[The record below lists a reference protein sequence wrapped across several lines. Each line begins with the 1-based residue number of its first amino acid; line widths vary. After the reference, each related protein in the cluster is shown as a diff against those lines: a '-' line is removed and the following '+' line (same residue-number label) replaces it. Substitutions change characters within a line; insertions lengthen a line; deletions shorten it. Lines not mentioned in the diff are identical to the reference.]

1 MLVAESDLSRDVEVL
16 QRMVLDRNRAIEAH
30 EQKHEEHERR
40 HHEHE
45 RHIEILEEFIRLQKQ
60 KQFGTRS
67 ERGATGQLGLFNEA
81 EADHFEA
88 ESAEEEEQAV
98 SDSDVAVEGRRKPGR
113 KPLPSYL
120 PRREIVHD
128 LADEERVCPHDGTPL
143 VRIGEEVS
151 EQLEIIPV
159 KIEVLRQIRPKYACP
174 KCKRGVTTTPLPP
187 QPIPKSMASPG
198 LLAYVAGSKYLD
210 GLPLYRVERVLQ
222 RSDVDIPRATL
233 ASWMIRC
240 GQLVQP
246 LINLLRDEL
255 LAGDIVLCDETRVQ
269 VLDEPGKSAT
279 SQSYVWVQQSGEGSP
294 AVTLFDYDPSRS
306 AEVPKRLL
314 EDFEGYLHTDG
325 YAGYDGVVAENE
337 IIHVGCWAHTRRKFD
352 EALKAQKRSSR
363 KKRSARE
370 STATQALTFIRKLYA
385 IEKQIANKPPD
396 ERRRIR
402 QEQSKPIID
411 KMREWLDGVA
421 GTVPP
426 KSLIGKALGYLET
439 QWPKLVRYL
448 DEGRLRMDTNLVEN
462 AIRPFVIGRKAWLF
476 SKSVRGAEA
485 SANLYGL
492 IETAKMNGLEP
503 YAYLQQVFEKLPA
516 AKTVK
521 DFEALLPWSIEMPKS
536 TAR

>member
-1 MLVAESDLSRDVEVL
+1 MLVAETDLPSDVEAL
-16 QRMVLDRNRAIEAH
+16 QLLVVERNREIEAH
-30 EQKHEEHERR
+30 ERKHEEHER
-40 HHEHE
+40 
-45 RHIEILEEFIRLQKQ
+45 HIAILEEFIRLQKQ
-60 KQFGTRS
+60 KQFGTSS
-67 ERGATGQLGLFNEA
+67 EKGSKYQLGLFNEA
-81 EADHFEA
+81 EEDRFEA
-88 ESAEEEEQAV
+88 ESAEEEELTSSQTSV
-98 SDSDVAVEGRRKPGR
+98 PGQVRRKPGR
-113 KPLPSYL
+113 RPLPTYL

-128 LADEERVCPHDGTPL
+128 LADEELVCAHDGTRL

-159 KIEVLRQIRPKYACP
+159 KIEVLRHVRPKYACP
-174 KCKRGVTTTPLPP
+174 SCKRGVKTAMLPP

-198 LLAYVAGSKYLD
+198 LLAYVAASKYLD

-222 RSDVDIPRATL
+222 RGDVDIPRATL
-233 ASWMIRC
+233 ASWMIKC

-255 LAGDIVLCDETRVQ
+255 LSGDIVLCDETRVQ
-269 VLDEPGKSAT
+269 VLDEVGRPAA

-294 AVTLFDYDPSRS
+294 AVTFFDYDPSRS

-314 EDFEGYLHTDG
+314 EGFEGYLHTDG

-337 IIHVGCWAHTRRKFD
+337 IIYVGCWAHTRRKFD
-352 EALKAQKRSSR
+352 EAHKAQQRSSK
-363 KKRSARE
+363 KKRTAKG

-411 KMREWLDGVA
+411 KMREWLDGVS

-426 KSLIGKALGYLET
+426 KSLVGKALGYLEN
-439 QWPKLVRYL
+439 QWPKLVHYL
-448 DEGRLRMDTNLVEN
+448 DDGRLRMDTNLVEN

-492 IETAKMNGLEP
+492 IETARMNGLEP
-503 YAYLQQVFEKLPA
+503 YAYLQRVFEQLPA
-516 AKTVK
+516 AESVE
-521 DFEALLPWSIEMPKS
+521 DFEALLPWRIEMAES
-536 TAR
+536 TATQN

>member
-1 MLVAESDLSRDVEVL
+1 MMAAKADLPNDVEAL
-16 QRMVLDRNRAIEAH
+16 QRMVLEERVKIHDRDLVLIE
-30 EQKHEEHERR
+30 RD
-40 HHEHE
+40 

-67 ERGATGQLGLFNEA
+67 EKGSVRQLGLFNEA
-81 EADHFEA
+81 EEDACETEAVVDEEASSADTA
-88 ESAEEEEQAV
+88 APEQAQ
-98 SDSDVAVEGRRKPGR
+98 RKPGR

-128 LADEERVCPHDGTPL
+128 LAEEEKICPHDGTPL
-143 VRIGEEVS
+143 TRIGEEVS

-159 KIEVLRQIRPKYACP
+159 KLEVIRHVRPKYACP
-174 KCKRGVTTTPLPP
+174 SCKQGVTTAKLPA

-198 LLAYVAGSKYLD
+198 LLAYVAASKYMD

-222 RSDVDIPRATL
+222 RGDVDIPRATL
-233 ASWMIRC
+233 ANWMIKS

-246 LINLLRDEL
+246 LINLMRDEL

-269 VLDEPGKSAT
+269 VLDEAGRPAT
-279 SQSYVWVQQSGEGSP
+279 SQSYVWVQQSGGDGP

-314 EDFEGYLHTDG
+314 EGFKGYLHTDG
-325 YAGYDGVVAENE
+325 YAGYDSVVVENGLA
-337 IIHVGCWAHTRRKFD
+337 HVGCWAHTRRKFD
-352 EALKAQKRSSR
+352 EALKAQKHSQKNQRSTKESKASR
-363 KKRSARE
+363 AIS
-370 STATQALTFIRKLYA
+370 FIRKLYA
-385 IEKQIANKPPD
+385 IEKRIAEQPPD

-411 KMREWLDGVA
+411 KMRKWLDEVA

-426 KSLIGKALGYLET
+426 KSLVGKALGYLEK
-439 QWPKLVRYL
+439 QWPKLILYL
-448 DEGRLRMDTNLVEN
+448 EDGRLRMDTNLVEN

-492 IETAKMNGLEP
+492 IETAKANGLEP
-503 YAYLQQVFEKLPA
+503 YAYLQRVFEELPA
-516 AKTVK
+516 A
-521 DFEALLPWSIEMPKS
+521 DSLEEFEALLPWRIEMAES
-536 TAR
+536 IG